1 MEKLKKTQPDGM
13 YINLSIG
20 SPMIC
25 DFVMVYTCNFIQWV
39 VFLAHLNQNICMPAE
54 KCIHFANK
62 FVWCFLSFF
71 LTVANQQ
78 KQLSQWCKIQMDE
91 VQTTAHSEEI
101 EEKMAKEL
109 LEEGKTS
116 QVILG
121 PMFYL
126 EEELINKKIFERFK
140 GWVMK

>member
-1 MEKLKKTQPDGM
+1 M
-13 YINLSIG
+13 S
-20 SPMIC
+20 
-25 DFVMVYTCNFIQWV
+25 
-39 VFLAHLNQNICMPAE
+39 
-54 KCIHFANK
+54 
-62 FVWCFLSFF
+62 

-126 EEELINKKIFERFK
+126 EKKRIDQQKRLLRDLRVE
-140 GWVMK
+140 

>member
-1 MEKLKKTQPDGM
+1 
-13 YINLSIG
+13 
-20 SPMIC
+20 
-25 DFVMVYTCNFIQWV
+25 
-39 VFLAHLNQNICMPAE
+39 MPAE
-54 KCIHFANK
+54 KCIHFANR
-62 FVWCFLSFF
+62 FVSYFLSFS

-109 LEEGKTS
+109 LEEGKTP

-126 EEELINKKIFERFK
+126 KEELINKKIFERFK
-140 GWVMK
+140 G

>member
-1 MEKLKKTQPDGM
+1 M
-13 YINLSIG
+13 
-20 SPMIC
+20 
-25 DFVMVYTCNFIQWV
+25 
-39 VFLAHLNQNICMPAE
+39 
-54 KCIHFANK
+54 
-62 FVWCFLSFF
+62 
-71 LTVANQQ
+71 ANQQ

-126 EEELINKKIFERFK
+126 EKKKRIDQQKRLLRDLRVE
-140 GWVMK
+140 

>member
-1 MEKLKKTQPDGM
+1 M
-13 YINLSIG
+13 S
-20 SPMIC
+20 
-25 DFVMVYTCNFIQWV
+25 
-39 VFLAHLNQNICMPAE
+39 
-54 KCIHFANK
+54 
-62 FVWCFLSFF
+62 

-126 EEELINKKIFERFK
+126 KKKRIDQQKRLLRDLRVE
-140 GWVMK
+140 

>member
-1 MEKLKKTQPDGM
+1 M
-13 YINLSIG
+13 S
-20 SPMIC
+20 
-25 DFVMVYTCNFIQWV
+25 
-39 VFLAHLNQNICMPAE
+39 
-54 KCIHFANK
+54 
-62 FVWCFLSFF
+62 

-126 EEELINKKIFERFK
+126 KEKKIDQQKRLLSDLRVE
-140 GWVMK
+140 

>member
-1 MEKLKKTQPDGM
+1 
-13 YINLSIG
+13 
-20 SPMIC
+20 
-25 DFVMVYTCNFIQWV
+25 
-39 VFLAHLNQNICMPAE
+39 
-54 KCIHFANK
+54 
-62 FVWCFLSFF
+62 
-71 LTVANQQ
+71 
-78 KQLSQWCKIQMDE
+78 MDE

-126 EEELINKKIFERFK
+126 KEKKIDQQKRLHVE
-140 GWVMK
+140 

>member
-1 MEKLKKTQPDGM
+1 M
-13 YINLSIG
+13 S
-20 SPMIC
+20 
-25 DFVMVYTCNFIQWV
+25 
-39 VFLAHLNQNICMPAE
+39 
-54 KCIHFANK
+54 
-62 FVWCFLSFF
+62 

-126 EEELINKKIFERFK
+126 KEKKKLINKKDC
-140 GWVMK
+140 

>member
-1 MEKLKKTQPDGM
+1 M
-13 YINLSIG
+13 S
-20 SPMIC
+20 
-25 DFVMVYTCNFIQWV
+25 
-39 VFLAHLNQNICMPAE
+39 
-54 KCIHFANK
+54 
-62 FVWCFLSFF
+62 

-126 EEELINKKIFERFK
+126 KEKKKELINKKDCMLSDLRVE
-140 GWVMK
+140 

>member
-1 MEKLKKTQPDGM
+1 
-13 YINLSIG
+13 
-20 SPMIC
+20 
-25 DFVMVYTCNFIQWV
+25 
-39 VFLAHLNQNICMPAE
+39 
-54 KCIHFANK
+54 
-62 FVWCFLSFF
+62 
-71 LTVANQQ
+71 
-78 KQLSQWCKIQMDE
+78 MDE

-126 EEELINKKIFERFK
+126 EKKKNWSTKKIVERFE
-140 GWVMK
+140 GWIMKQSKDL

>member
-1 MEKLKKTQPDGM
+1 M
-13 YINLSIG
+13 S
-20 SPMIC
+20 
-25 DFVMVYTCNFIQWV
+25 
-39 VFLAHLNQNICMPAE
+39 
-54 KCIHFANK
+54 
-62 FVWCFLSFF
+62 

-126 EEELINKKIFERFK
+126 EKKKRIDQQKRLLSDLRVE
-140 GWVMK
+140 

>member
-1 MEKLKKTQPDGM
+1 MFSV
-13 YINLSIG
+13 I
-20 SPMIC
+20 
-25 DFVMVYTCNFIQWV
+25 
-39 VFLAHLNQNICMPAE
+39 
-54 KCIHFANK
+54 
-62 FVWCFLSFF
+62 F

-109 LEEGKTS
+109 LEEGKTP

-140 GWVMK
+140 G

>member
-1 MEKLKKTQPDGM
+1 
-13 YINLSIG
+13 
-20 SPMIC
+20 
-25 DFVMVYTCNFIQWV
+25 
-39 VFLAHLNQNICMPAE
+39 
-54 KCIHFANK
+54 
-62 FVWCFLSFF
+62 
-71 LTVANQQ
+71 
-78 KQLSQWCKIQMDE
+78 MDE

-126 EEELINKKIFERFK
+126 EKKKRIDQQKRLLRDLRVE
-140 GWVMK
+140 

>member
-13 YINLSIG
+13 LYINLSIG
-20 SPMIC
+20 SPMLC

-109 LEEGKTS
+109 LEEGKTP
-116 QVILG
+116 QVIRG
-121 PMFYL
+121 QMF
-126 EEELINKKIFERFK
+126 
-140 GWVMK
+140 

>member
-1 MEKLKKTQPDGM
+1 M
-13 YINLSIG
+13 S
-20 SPMIC
+20 
-25 DFVMVYTCNFIQWV
+25 
-39 VFLAHLNQNICMPAE
+39 
-54 KCIHFANK
+54 
-62 FVWCFLSFF
+62 

-121 PMFYL
+121 PNRQCF
-126 EEELINKKIFERFK
+126 IWKKK
-140 GWVMK
+140 KN

>member
-1 MEKLKKTQPDGM
+1 M
-13 YINLSIG
+13 
-20 SPMIC
+20 
-25 DFVMVYTCNFIQWV
+25 
-39 VFLAHLNQNICMPAE
+39 FLAHLNQNICLLLE
-54 KCIHFANK
+54 KCILANR
-62 FVWCFLSFF
+62 FIWCFLSLS

-121 PMFYL
+121 PIFYL
-126 EEELINKKIFERFK
+126 KEKKKNWSTKKIVEWFE
-140 GWVMK
+140 GWIMKQSKDL

>member
-1 MEKLKKTQPDGM
+1 M
-13 YINLSIG
+13 
-20 SPMIC
+20 
-25 DFVMVYTCNFIQWV
+25 
-39 VFLAHLNQNICMPAE
+39 
-54 KCIHFANK
+54 
-62 FVWCFLSFF
+62 
-71 LTVANQQ
+71 ANQQ

-126 EEELINKKIFERFK
+126 EKKKNWSTKKIVERFE
-140 GWVMK
+140 GWIMKQSKDL

>member
-1 MEKLKKTQPDGM
+1 M
-13 YINLSIG
+13 S
-20 SPMIC
+20 
-25 DFVMVYTCNFIQWV
+25 
-39 VFLAHLNQNICMPAE
+39 
-54 KCIHFANK
+54 
-62 FVWCFLSFF
+62 

-126 EEELINKKIFERFK
+126 EKKKNWSTKKIVERFE
-140 GWVMK
+140 GWIMKQSKDL

>member
-1 MEKLKKTQPDGM
+1 M
-13 YINLSIG
+13 
-20 SPMIC
+20 
-25 DFVMVYTCNFIQWV
+25 
-39 VFLAHLNQNICMPAE
+39 
-54 KCIHFANK
+54 
-62 FVWCFLSFF
+62 
-71 LTVANQQ
+71 ANQQ

-126 EEELINKKIFERFK
+126 KEKKNWSTKKIVEWFE
-140 GWVMK
+140 GWIMKQSKDL

>member
-1 MEKLKKTQPDGM
+1 M
-13 YINLSIG
+13 S
-20 SPMIC
+20 
-25 DFVMVYTCNFIQWV
+25 
-39 VFLAHLNQNICMPAE
+39 
-54 KCIHFANK
+54 
-62 FVWCFLSFF
+62 

-126 EEELINKKIFERFK
+126 EKKKNWSTKKIVEWFE
-140 GWVMK
+140 GWIMKQSKDL

>member
-1 MEKLKKTQPDGM
+1 M
-13 YINLSIG
+13 S
-20 SPMIC
+20 
-25 DFVMVYTCNFIQWV
+25 
-39 VFLAHLNQNICMPAE
+39 
-54 KCIHFANK
+54 
-62 FVWCFLSFF
+62 

-126 EEELINKKIFERFK
+126 EKKKRIDQQKRLLRDLRVE
-140 GWVMK
+140 